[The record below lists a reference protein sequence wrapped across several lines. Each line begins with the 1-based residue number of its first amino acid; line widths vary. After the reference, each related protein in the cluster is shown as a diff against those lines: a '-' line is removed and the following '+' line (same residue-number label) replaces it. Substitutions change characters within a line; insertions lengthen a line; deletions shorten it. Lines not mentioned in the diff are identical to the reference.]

1 MVTVMMND
9 ANEPI
14 KLNEL
19 DKLAKLLASENITIQ
34 HSNTPTASF
43 DTEKRILRL
52 PMWKDMSKTLY
63 HMLTLHEVGHALYT
77 DPVAWKATILE
88 NPKIKGILNVLED
101 ARIERLTKVKYP
113 GSRFDFRVGYKQ
125 LFDKNFFGLADKD
138 IGSMSFGDRMN
149 IHYKL
154 GEHITVPFSDAEQV
168 IIGESDTLIT
178 FDQVVALAK
187 RLLADQD
194 NKPQPKAKDNKSDGD
209 DSDKND
215 DQQDASDASGDQQD
229 ASGDQKDD
237 GDQQDASDASGDQQD
252 ASDQKD
258 ASDASDDQQDDGDQ
272 KDDSNDGVGSLDVT
286 TSDALD
292 NNIANQLVANNQ
304 YSPNYITLDTNIPLQ
319 DFIVPYEKVF
329 ELQHAANRSIDTKG
343 YSELV
348 KKNQRMVDYL
358 SGEFERKKAADTYSR
373 TQEAKTGSLD
383 FKRLHAYKL
392 TTDLFKRNAITPTGK
407 SHGLVLFVD
416 FSSSMTSNM
425 KGTIEQL
432 MGLVMFCRKVN
443 IPHTVYGF
451 TTGYR
456 VNTESVSNNT
466 VDRLNRVAN
475 DAMLSPATDMR
486 LIELFSHRMK
496 MNQFREMTNILYT
509 SYISGYAYAPFVLNM
524 TPLNSAAILAQVI
537 LPKFKKET
545 NSQVV
550 TAVFLTDGEVA
561 ADYSIHRKHNTSNSY
576 SSSLG
581 PTILQ
586 NPITKKN
593 IWIPTFD
600 QHLTGHLMNMLRTDG
615 YNTIS
620 YRIGSLR
627 EVKYILRVAN
637 TISSSYVTRI
647 KSDAYDIGA
656 VKKAFRSQGFV
667 TLSNFEG
674 YNQYHF
680 LKNDAL
686 TVDSDDF
693 EFTVADDAT
702 KSQIAR
708 SFIKARQE
716 RSNTRPLL
724 SSFVDGIVNN
734 KPTKNMSIAA

>member
-1 MVTVMMND
+1 MMNN

-34 HSNTPTASF
+34 HSNTRTANF
-43 DTEKRILRL
+43 DTEKRVLRL

-63 HMLTLHEVGHALYT
+63 HMLTLHEIGHALYT

-138 IGSMSFGDRMN
+138 IGSMSFGDRIN

-154 GEHITVPFSDAEQV
+154 GEHITVPFSDAEHV
-168 IIGESDTLIT
+168 IIGESDTLTT

-187 RLLADQD
+187 RLLADQN
-194 NKPQPKAKDNKSDGD
+194 NKPQPKAKAEEDKSDD

-215 DQQDASDASGDQQD
+215 DQQDASDASD
-229 ASGDQKDD
+229 
-237 GDQQDASDASGDQQD
+237 DQQDASDASGNQQD
-252 ASDQKD
+252 DSDD
-258 ASDASDDQQDDGDQ
+258 SDQQDDNEFD
-272 KDDSNDGVGSLDVT
+272 SLDVT

-292 NNIANQLVANNQ
+292 DNIANQLVANNQ
-304 YSPNYITLDTNIPLQ
+304 HSPKYITLDTNIPLQ

-329 ELQHAANRSIDTKG
+329 EIYRSTNQTIDTKG
-343 YSELV
+343 FSELV

-373 TQEAKTGSLD
+373 TQEAKTGALD

-407 SHGLVLFVD
+407 NHGLVLFVD
-416 FSSSMTSNM
+416 FSYSMKVNM

-451 TTGYR
+451 TTGYS
-456 VNTESVSNNT
+456 VNHKSVSNNT

-475 DAMLSPATDMR
+475 DGMLSPACGAR

-496 MNQFREMTNILYT
+496 MHQFREMTNLLYT
-509 SYISGYAYAPFVLNM
+509 NYISGHTANPFILNM

-537 LPKFKKET
+537 LPKFKRET

-550 TAVFLTDGEVA
+550 TAVFLTDGEVS
-561 ADYSIHRKHNTSNSY
+561 ADSTIHMKQKSGFPFHAYFSGS
-576 SSSLG
+576 
-581 PTILQ
+581 TILQ

-593 IWIPTFD
+593 VHIPTFEK
-600 QHLTGHLMNMLRTDG
+600 HLTGHLMNMLRADG

-627 EVKYILRVAN
+627 DVKYILRTANWHAN
-637 TISSSYVTRI
+637 TISSVATVRI
-647 KSDAYDIGA
+647 KSDTYDIEG
-656 VKKAFRSQGFV
+656 VKKTFRRQGFV

-680 LKNDAL
+680 LKNNAL

-693 EFTVADDAT
+693 EFTVATDAT

-708 SFIKARQE
+708 SFIQARQE
-716 RSNTRPLL
+716 RLNTRPLL

>member
-1 MVTVMMND
+1 MMND

-43 DTEKRILRL
+43 DTEKRVLRL

-138 IGSMSFGDRMN
+138 IGSMSFGDRIN

-168 IIGESDTLIT
+168 IIGESDTLTT

-194 NKPQPKAKDNKSDGD
+194 NKPQPKAEDNKSDGD
-209 DSDKND
+209 DSDKKD
-215 DQQDASDASGDQQD
+215 DQQEASDSSGDQQD
-229 ASGDQKDD
+229 DSDD
-237 GDQQDASDASGDQQD
+237 GDQQEASDSSGDQQN
-252 ASDQKD
+252 
-258 ASDASDDQQDDGDQ
+258 DDGI
-272 KDDSNDGVGSLDVT
+272 GSLEVT
-286 TSDALD
+286 TSDALND
-292 NNIANQLVANNQ
+292 NIANQLVANNQ
-304 YSPNYITLDTNIPLQ
+304 HSPRYITLDTNIPLQ

-329 ELQHAANRSIDTKG
+329 EIQHAANRLIDTKG
-343 YSELV
+343 FSELV

-416 FSSSMTSNM
+416 FSSSMKGNM

-451 TTGYR
+451 TTGYT
-456 VNTESVSNNT
+456 VNTESVSKNT
-466 VDRLNRVAN
+466 VGRLNQVAN
-475 DAMLSPATDMR
+475 DAMLSPATNMS

-496 MNQFREMTNILYT
+496 PHQFREMTNILYT
-509 SYISGYAYAPFVLNM
+509 NYISGYTYAPFMLNM

-550 TAVFLTDGEVA
+550 TAVFLTDGEVS
-561 ADYSIHRKHNTSNSY
+561 ADYTIHKKQNTWGSVSY
-576 SSSLG
+576 GHLG
-581 PTILQ
+581 TTILQ

-593 IWIPTFD
+593 IHIPTFD
-600 QHLTGHLMNMLRTDG
+600 NQLTGHLMNMLRADG

-627 EVKYILRVAN
+627 DVKYILRTAN
-637 TISSSYVTRI
+637 TISSVATVRI
-647 KSDAYDIGA
+647 KSDTYDIEG
-656 VKKAFRSQGFV
+656 VKKTFRRQGFV

-693 EFTVADDAT
+693 EFTVATDAT

-708 SFIKARQE
+708 SFIQARQE
-716 RSNTRPLL
+716 RLNTRPLL

-734 KPTKNMSIAA
+734 KPTKNMLIAA